1 MPTNDDIICFPVKHY
16 DSEMPVITVL
26 DDRNGRTIVKTE
38 GQIYNFDDRLG
49 KTRFDLVLFDFWC

>member
-1 MPTNDDIICFPVKHY
+1 
-16 DSEMPVITVL
+16 MPVITVL

-49 KTRFDLVLFDFWC
+49 KTRFDLI